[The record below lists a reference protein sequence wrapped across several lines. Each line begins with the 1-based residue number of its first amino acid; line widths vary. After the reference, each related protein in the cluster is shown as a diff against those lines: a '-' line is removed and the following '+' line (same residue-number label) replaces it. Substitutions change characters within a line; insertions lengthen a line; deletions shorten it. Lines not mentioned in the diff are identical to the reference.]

1 MHVSETNKKSL
12 TFARTILL
20 QIKDIP
26 MLIYV
31 LKMVIV
37 TQNHEQI

>member
-20 QIKDIP
+20 QIKDIAP

-31 LKMVIV
+31 LNGHCNTKS
-37 TQNHEQI
+37 